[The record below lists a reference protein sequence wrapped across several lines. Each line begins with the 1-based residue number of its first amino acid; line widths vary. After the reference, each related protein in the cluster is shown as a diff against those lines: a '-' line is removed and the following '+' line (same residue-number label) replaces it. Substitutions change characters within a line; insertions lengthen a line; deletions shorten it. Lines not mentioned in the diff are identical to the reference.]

1 MHQPEKGLKRGLN
14 ARHIRFMALGS
25 AIGTGLFYGSASAIQ
40 MAGPAVLLAYLI
52 GGAAVF
58 MVMRALGEM
67 AVHNPV
73 SGSFGHYAST
83 YLGPMAG
90 FILGW
95 TYAFEMIIVCLADVT
110 AFGIYMG
117 FWFPEVARW
126 VWVLG
131 IVFLIGGL
139 NLCNVK
145 VFGEMEFWLS
155 LLKVGAIVAMILGG
169 FGIMLFGIHSAGETQ
184 ASGLSN
190 LWAHGGFMPNG
201 IGGLI
206 ASFAVVM
213 FAFGGIEIIGI
224 TAGEAKDP
232 QRVIPKAIN
241 AVPLRILLFYV
252 LTLFVLMAIYPWPQ
266 IGSQGS
272 PFVQIFSNLG
282 IGSAATILNIV
293 VISAA
298 VSAIN
303 SDIFGAGRMM
313 YGLAQ
318 QGQAPKGFAQL
329 SKQGVPWMTVL
340 VMGAALLGGVVLNYL
355 IPENVFLLIA
365 SIATFAT
372 VWVWLMILFTQ
383 VAMRRSMTKAQV
395 AELKFPVPFW
405 PYAPA
410 AAIVFMLFVFGVLG
424 YFPDT
429 QAALMVGAVWIV
441 LLIIAYWLWVKPAAG
456 QTAKVDYDPVLSH
469 R

>member
-329 SKQGVPWMTVL
+329 SRHGVPWMTVV

-355 IPENVFLLIA
+355 IPENVFLVIA

-372 VWVWLMILFTQ
+372 VWVWLMILVTQ
-383 VAMRRSMTKAQV
+383 VAMRRSMTKAQI

-410 AAIVFMLFVFGVLG
+410 AAIVFMLFIFGVLG

-429 QAALMVGAVWIV
+429 QAALLVGAVWIV
-441 LLIIAYWLWVKPAAG
+441 LLVLAYLLWVKPAAG
-456 QTAKVDYDPVLSH
+456 QAAKVNYDPALSH

>member
-1 MHQPEKGLKRGLN
+1 MQQQEKGLKRGLS

-73 SGSFGHYAST
+73 SGSFGQYAST

-117 FWFPEVARW
+117 FWFPDVARW

-169 FGIMLFGIHSAGETQ
+169 FGIMLFGIHTAGETQ

-329 SKQGVPWMTVL
+329 SKQGVPWMTVV
-340 VMGAALLGGVVLNYL
+340 VMAAALLGGVVLNYL

-383 VAMRRSMTKAQV
+383 VAMRRSMSKEQV
-395 AELKFPVPFW
+395 AQLKFPVPFW

-429 QAALMVGAVWIV
+429 QAALLVGAVWIV
-441 LLIIAYWLWVKPAAG
+441 LLVLAYLLWVKPAAG
-456 QTAKVDYDPVLSH
+456 QAAKVHYDPALSH

>member
-1 MHQPEKGLKRGLN
+1 MHKQAQGLKRGLT

-25 AIGTGLFYGSASAIQ
+25 AIGTGLFYGSAAAIQ

-67 AVHNPV
+67 AVRDPV

-83 YLGPMAG
+83 YLGPMSG

-95 TYAFEMIIVCLADVT
+95 TYAFEMIIVCLADIT

-117 FWFPEVARW
+117 FWFPDVARW
-126 VWVLG
+126 IWVLG
-131 IVFLIGGL
+131 IVLLIGGL
-139 NLCNVK
+139 NLCSVK

-155 LLKVGAIVAMILGG
+155 LLKVAAIVAMILAG
-169 FGIMLFGIHSAGETQ
+169 FGIMLFGIGSAGNADAAAT
-184 ASGLSN
+184 GISN
-190 LWAHGGFMPNG
+190 LWSFGGFMPNG
-201 IGGLI
+201 VGGLI

-232 QRVIPKAIN
+232 ERVIPKAIN

-252 LTLFVLMAIYPWPQ
+252 LTLFVLMAIYPLTQ

-272 PFVQIFSNLG
+272 PFVQIFDSLG
-282 IGSAATILNIV
+282 ISSAATLLNIV
-293 VISAA
+293 VITAA

-318 QGQAPKGFAQL
+318 QGHAPKGFAQI
-329 SKQGVPWMTVL
+329 SRHGVPWMTVL
-340 VMGAALLGGVVLNYL
+340 VMGVTLLAGVVLNYL
-355 IPENVFLLIA
+355 IPEDIFLIIA

-372 VWVWLMILFTQ
+372 VWVWLMILVTQ
-383 VAMRRSMTKAQV
+383 IAMRRSMTAEEVAQ
-395 AELKFPVPFW
+395 LKFPVPFW
-405 PYAPA
+405 PYAPIA
-410 AAIVFMLFVFGVLG
+410 ATVFMVFIFGVLG

-429 QAALMVGAVWIV
+429 RAALIVGAVWIV
-441 LLIIAYWLWVKPAAG
+441 LLIVAYRLWVKPLAG
-456 QTAKVDYDPVLSH
+456 HAVKAQPELS
-469 R
+469 

>member
-1 MHQPEKGLKRGLN
+1 MQEGLKRGLS

-73 SGSFGHYAST
+73 AGSFGHYAST

-90 FILGW
+90 FVLGW
-95 TYAFEMIIVCLADVT
+95 TYAFEMVIVAIADIT

-117 FWFPEVARW
+117 FWFPEVPRW
-126 VWVLG
+126 IWVLS

-155 LLKVGAIVAMILGG
+155 LLKVGAIVAMIAAG
-169 FGIMLFGIHSAGETQ
+169 FGIMLFGLGQHVSADAAMGV
-184 ASGLSN
+184 SN
-190 LWAHGGFMPNG
+190 LVGHGGFMPNG
-201 IGGLI
+201 VGGLI

-213 FAFGGIEIIGI
+213 FAFGGIEIIGV

-232 QRVIPKAIN
+232 QRVLPRAIN
-241 AVPLRILLFYV
+241 AVPVRILLFYV
-252 LTLFVLMAIYPWPQ
+252 LTLFVLMCLYPWPQ
-266 IGSQGS
+266 IGTQGS

-282 IGSAATILNIV
+282 IGSAAAVLNVV

-298 VSAIN
+298 ISAIN

-318 QGQAPKGFAQL
+318 QGQAPRSFGKV
-329 SKQGVPWMTVL
+329 SRYGVPWLTVV
-340 VMGAALLGGVVLNYL
+340 VMGGALLIGVLLNYL

-372 VWVWLMILFTQ
+372 VWVWLMILVSQ
-383 VAMRRSMTKAQV
+383 VAMRRSMSREAAAQ
-395 AELKFPVPFW
+395 LKFPVPLW
-405 PYAPA
+405 PYGPA
-410 AAIVFMLFVFGVLG
+410 MAIAFMVFIVGVLG

-429 QAALMVGAVWIV
+429 QAALIVGV
-441 LLIIAYWLWVKPAAG
+441 LWVVFLVASYLIWCRPRTGKGEQARE
-456 QTAKVDYDPVLSH
+456 QTSPN

>member
-1 MHQPEKGLKRGLN
+1 MQQPAKGLKRGLS

-73 SGSFGHYAST
+73 AGSFGQYAST

-95 TYAFEMIIVCLADVT
+95 TYAFEMVIVGMADVT

-117 FWFPEVARW
+117 FWFPEVSRW
-126 VWVLG
+126 IWVLG
-131 IVFLIGGL
+131 IVSVVGGL

-155 LLKVGAIVAMILGG
+155 LLKVAAIVAMILGG
-169 FGIMLFGIHSAGETQ
+169 FGIMLFGISSAPGTQ
-184 ASGLSN
+184 ATDISN
-190 LWAHGGFMPNG
+190 LWTQGGFMPNG
-201 IGGLI
+201 VGGLI

-213 FAFGGIEIIGI
+213 FAFGGIEIIGV

-232 QRVIPKAIN
+232 QHVLPRAIN

-252 LTLFVLMAIYPWPQ
+252 LTMLVLMSIFPWQQ

-272 PFVQIFSNLG
+272 PFVQIFDNLG
-282 IGSAATILNIV
+282 ISSAATILNIV

-318 QGQAPKGFAQL
+318 QGHAPKGFARL
-329 SKQGVPWMTVL
+329 SRNGVPWLTVV
-340 VMGAALLGGVVLNYL
+340 VMSCALLLGVLLNYL

-372 VWVWLMILFTQ
+372 VWVWLMILLTQ
-383 VAMRRSMTKAQV
+383 VAMRRSMSAEQV
-395 AELKFPVPFW
+395 AQLKFPVPFW
-405 PYAPA
+405 PYAPM
-410 AAIVFMLFVFGVLG
+410 AAIAFMLFVFGVLG

-429 QAALMVGAVWIV
+429 QAALIVGVVWIV
-441 LLIIAYWLWVKPAAG
+441 LLVLAYLTWVKPMAG
-456 QTAKVDYDPVLSH
+456 QAALITNDQPLSQ

>member
-1 MHQPEKGLKRGLN
+1 MHQQEKGLKRGLS

-73 SGSFGHYAST
+73 SGSFGQYAST

-90 FILGW
+90 FVLGW

-117 FWFPEVARW
+117 FWFPDVARW

-282 IGSAATILNIV
+282 IGSAATLLNIV

-329 SKQGVPWMTVL
+329 SKHGVPWMTVV

-383 VAMRRSMTKAQV
+383 VAMRRSMTKEQV

-429 QAALMVGAVWIV
+429 QAALLVGAVWIV
-441 LLIIAYWLWVKPAAG
+441 LLVVAYLLWVKPAAG
-456 QTAKVDYDPVLSH
+456 QAAKVHYDPALSH

>member
-1 MHQPEKGLKRGLN
+1 MQQSAKGLKRGLS

-73 SGSFGHYAST
+73 AGSFGQYAST

-95 TYAFEMIIVCLADVT
+95 TYAFEMVIVGMADVT

-117 FWFPEVARW
+117 FWFPEVPRW
-126 VWVLG
+126 IWVLG
-131 IVFLIGGL
+131 IVSVVGGL

-155 LLKVGAIVAMILGG
+155 LLKVAAIVAMILGG
-169 FGIMLFGIHSAGETQ
+169 FGIMLFGISTAPGQTTDI
-184 ASGLSN
+184 SN
-190 LWAHGGFMPNG
+190 LWTQGGFMPNG
-201 IGGLI
+201 VGGLI

-213 FAFGGIEIIGI
+213 FAFGGIEIIGV

-232 QRVIPKAIN
+232 HRVLPKAIN
-241 AVPLRILLFYV
+241 AVPMRILLFYV
-252 LTLFVLMAIYPWPQ
+252 LTMLVLMSIFPWQQ

-272 PFVQIFSNLG
+272 PFVQIFDHLG
-282 IGSAATILNIV
+282 VSSAATLLNIV

-318 QGQAPKGFAQL
+318 QGHAPKGFARL
-329 SKQGVPWMTVL
+329 SCNGVPWLTVL
-340 VMGAALLGGVVLNYL
+340 VMSCALLLGVLLNYL

-383 VAMRRSMTKAQV
+383 VAMRRSMTAEQV
-395 AELKFPVPFW
+395 AQLKFPVPFW
-405 PYAPA
+405 PYAPM
-410 AAIVFMLFVFGVLG
+410 AAIAFMLFVFGVLG

-429 QAALMVGAVWIV
+429 QAALIVGVVWIGLLV
-441 LLIIAYWLWVKPAAG
+441 LAYLTWVKPAAG
-456 QTAKVDYDPVLSH
+456 QAARVSSDQPVSQP
-469 R
+469 

>member
-1 MHQPEKGLKRGLN
+1 MHQQEKGLKRGLS

-73 SGSFGHYAST
+73 SGSFGQYAST
-83 YLGPMAG
+83 YLGPLAG

-282 IGSAATILNIV
+282 IGSAATLLNIV

-318 QGQAPKGFAQL
+318 QGQAPKGFARL
-329 SKQGVPWMTVL
+329 SRQGVPWMTVV
-340 VMGAALLGGVVLNYL
+340 VMGAALLGGVLLNYL

-383 VAMRRSMTKAQV
+383 IAMRRSMTKEQV

-405 PYAPA
+405 PCAPA

-429 QAALMVGAVWIV
+429 QAALLVGAVWIV
-441 LLIIAYWLWVKPAAG
+441 LLVVAYLLWVKPAAG
-456 QTAKVDYDPVLSH
+456 QAAKVHYDPALSH

>member
-1 MHQPEKGLKRGLN
+1 MTSRDGLKRGLS

-40 MAGPAVLLAYLI
+40 QAGPAVLLAYLI

-67 AVHNPV
+67 AVHHPV
-73 SGSFGHYAST
+73 AGSFSHYAT
-83 YLGPMAG
+83 RYLGPMAG
-90 FILGW
+90 FVLGW

-117 FWFPEVARW
+117 FWFPEVPRW
-126 VWVLG
+126 IWVLG
-131 IVFLIGGL
+131 IVCLIAAL

-145 VFGEMEFWLS
+145 VFGETEFWLS
-155 LLKVGAIVAMILGG
+155 LLKVGAIIAMILAG
-169 FGIMLFGIHSAGETQ
+169 FGIMLFGIGSSTTGTEI
-184 ASGLSN
+184 GISN
-190 LWAHGGFMPNG
+190 LWTHGGFMPNG
-201 IGGLI
+201 VAGLI

-213 FAFGGIEIIGI
+213 FAFGGIEVIGI

-232 QRVIPKAIN
+232 QRSLPSAIN

-252 LTLFVLMAIYPWPQ
+252 LTLFVLMSIYPWPQ
-266 IGSQGS
+266 IGTQGS
-272 PFVQIFSNLG
+272 PFVQIFDNLG
-282 IGSAATILNIV
+282 IASAATILNIV

-313 YGLAQ
+313 YGLARD
-318 QGQAPKGFAQL
+318 GQAPASFARL
-329 SKQGVPWMTVL
+329 SRQGVPWMTVL
-340 VMGAALLGGVVLNYL
+340 IMGVTLLGGVVLNYL
-355 IPENVFLLIA
+355 IPKDVFLLIA
-365 SIATFAT
+365 SLATFAT
-372 VWVWLMILFTQ
+372 VWVWLMILLTQ
-383 VAMRRSMTKAQV
+383 VAMRRAMSAEEV

-410 AAIVFMLFVFGVLG
+410 AAIVFMLFIFGVLG
-424 YFPDT
+424 YFPDNR
-429 QAALMVGAVWIV
+429 AALIVGAVWIV
-441 LLIIAYWLWVKPAAG
+441 LLVIAYRLWVKPKSL
-456 QTAKVDYDPVLSH
+456 TPVP
-469 R
+469 

>member
-1 MHQPEKGLKRGLN
+1 MHQQAQGLKRGLT

-73 SGSFGHYAST
+73 SGSFGQYAST

-131 IVFLIGGL
+131 IVLLIGGL

-169 FGIMLFGIHSAGETQ
+169 FGIMLFGVHSAADAP

-201 IGGLI
+201 LGGLI

-329 SKQGVPWMTVL
+329 SKQGVPWMTVV

>member
-1 MHQPEKGLKRGLN
+1 MHKQAQGLKRGLS

-25 AIGTGLFYGSASAIQ
+25 AIGTGLFYGSAAAIQ

-67 AVHNPV
+67 AVRDPV

-83 YLGPMAG
+83 YLGPMSG

-95 TYAFEMIIVCLADVT
+95 TYAFEMIIVCLADIT

-117 FWFPEVARW
+117 FWFPDVARW
-126 VWVLG
+126 SWVLG
-131 IVFLIGGL
+131 IVLLIGGL
-139 NLCNVK
+139 NLCSVK

-155 LLKVGAIVAMILGG
+155 LLKVAAIVAMILAG
-169 FGIMLFGIHSAGETQ
+169 FGIMLFGIGSAGSVDAAAT
-184 ASGLSN
+184 GISN
-190 LWAHGGFMPNG
+190 LWSFGGFMPNG
-201 IGGLI
+201 VGGLI

-252 LTLFVLMAIYPWPQ
+252 LTLFVLMAIYPWTQ
-266 IGSQGS
+266 IGTQGS
-272 PFVQIFSNLG
+272 PFVQIFDSLG
-282 IGSAATILNIV
+282 ISSAATILNIV

-313 YGLAQ
+313 FGLAQ
-318 QGQAPKGFAQL
+318 QGQAPKGFAQI
-329 SKQGVPWMTVL
+329 SRHGVPWMTVL
-340 VMGAALLGGVVLNYL
+340 VMGVTLLAGVVLNYL
-355 IPENVFLLIA
+355 IPQDIFLIIA

-372 VWVWLMILFTQ
+372 VWVWLMILVTQ
-383 VAMRRSMTKAQV
+383 MAMRRSMSAEEVAQ
-395 AELKFPVPFW
+395 LKFPVPFW
-405 PYAPA
+405 PYAPIA
-410 AAIVFMLFVFGVLG
+410 ATAFMVFIFGVLG

-429 QAALMVGAVWIV
+429 RAALIVGAVWIACLV
-441 LLIIAYWLWVKPAAG
+441 VAYRLWVKPV
-456 QTAKVDYDPVLSH
+456 AKLAVKPQVELS
-469 R
+469 

>member
-1 MHQPEKGLKRGLN
+1 MHQQEKGLKRGLS

-73 SGSFGHYAST
+73 SGSFGQYAST

-90 FILGW
+90 FVLGW

-329 SKQGVPWMTVL
+329 SKHGVPWMTVL

-383 VAMRRSMTKAQV
+383 VAMRRSMTKEQV

-429 QAALMVGAVWIV
+429 QAALLVGAVWIV
-441 LLIIAYWLWVKPAAG
+441 LLVLAYLLWVKPAAG
-456 QTAKVDYDPVLSH
+456 QAAKVHYDPALSH

>member
-1 MHQPEKGLKRGLN
+1 MQQPEKGLKRGLS

-73 SGSFGHYAST
+73 TGSFGQYAST

-95 TYAFEMIIVCLADVT
+95 TYAFEMVIVGMADVT

-117 FWFPEVARW
+117 FWFPEVDRW
-126 VWVLG
+126 IWVLG
-131 IVFLIGGL
+131 IVSVVGGL

-155 LLKVGAIVAMILGG
+155 LLKVAAIVAMILGG
-169 FGIMLFGIHSAGETQ
+169 FGIMLFGISTAPGAQ
-184 ASGLSN
+184 ATDISN
-190 LWAHGGFMPNG
+190 LWSHGGFMPNG
-201 IGGLI
+201 VGGLI

-213 FAFGGIEIIGI
+213 FAFGGIEIIGV

-232 QRVIPKAIN
+232 QHVLPRAIN

-252 LTLFVLMAIYPWPQ
+252 LTMFVLMSIFPWQQ

-272 PFVQIFSNLG
+272 PFVQIFDNLG
-282 IGSAATILNIV
+282 ISSAATVLNIV

-298 VSAIN
+298 ISAIN

-313 YGLAQ
+313 YGLAL
-318 QGQAPKGFAQL
+318 QGHAPKGFARL
-329 SKQGVPWMTVL
+329 SRNGVPWLTVV
-340 VMGAALLGGVVLNYL
+340 VMSSALLLGVLLNYL

-383 VAMRRSMTKAQV
+383 VAMRRSMSAEQV
-395 AELKFPVPFW
+395 AQLKFPVPFW
-405 PYAPA
+405 PYAPM
-410 AAIVFMLFVFGVLG
+410 AAIAFMLFIFGVLG

-429 QAALMVGAVWIV
+429 QAALIVGVVWIV
-441 LLIIAYWLWVKPAAG
+441 LLVLAYLTWVKPAAG
-456 QTAKVDYDPVLSH
+456 KAVPVEQEPSFSH

>member
-1 MHQPEKGLKRGLN
+1 MHQQEKGLKRGLS

-67 AVHNPV
+67 AVHNLV
-73 SGSFGHYAST
+73 SGSFGQYAST

-90 FILGW
+90 FVLGW

-329 SKQGVPWMTVL
+329 SKHGVPWMTVV

-383 VAMRRSMTKAQV
+383 VAMRRSMTKEQV

-429 QAALMVGAVWIV
+429 QAALLVGAVWIV
-441 LLIIAYWLWVKPAAG
+441 LLVVAYLLWVKPAAG
-456 QTAKVDYDPVLSH
+456 QAAKVHYDPALSH

>member
-1 MHQPEKGLKRGLN
+1 MHPQEQGLKRGLT

-73 SGSFGHYAST
+73 AGSFGQYAST

-131 IVFLIGGL
+131 IVLLIGGL

-169 FGIMLFGIHSAGETQ
+169 FGIMLFGVHSATDAP

-329 SKQGVPWMTVL
+329 SRHGVPWMTVL

-355 IPENVFLLIA
+355 IPENVFLVIA

-383 VAMRRSMTKAQV
+383 VAMRRSMSKEQV

-410 AAIVFMLFVFGVLG
+410 AAIVFMLFIFGVLG

-441 LLIIAYWLWVKPAAG
+441 LLIVAYLLWVKPAAG
-456 QTAKVDYDPVLSH
+456 QAATVHHDPAFSH

>member
-1 MHQPEKGLKRGLN
+1 MQQPAKGLKRGLS

-73 SGSFGHYAST
+73 AGSFGQYAST

-95 TYAFEMIIVCLADVT
+95 TYAFEMVIVGMADVT

-117 FWFPEVARW
+117 FWFPEVSRW
-126 VWVLG
+126 IWVLG
-131 IVFLIGGL
+131 IVSVVGGL

-155 LLKVGAIVAMILGG
+155 LLKVAAIVAMILGG
-169 FGIMLFGIHSAGETQ
+169 FGIMLFGISSAPGAQ
-184 ASGLSN
+184 ATDISN
-190 LWAHGGFMPNG
+190 LWTQGGFMPNG
-201 IGGLI
+201 VGGLI

-213 FAFGGIEIIGI
+213 FAFGGIEIIGV

-232 QRVIPKAIN
+232 QHVLPRAIN

-252 LTLFVLMAIYPWPQ
+252 LTMLVLMSIFPWQQ

-272 PFVQIFSNLG
+272 PFVQIFDNLG
-282 IGSAATILNIV
+282 ISSAATILNIV

-318 QGQAPKGFAQL
+318 QGHAPKGFARL
-329 SKQGVPWMTVL
+329 SRNGVPWLTVV
-340 VMGAALLGGVVLNYL
+340 VMSCALLLGVLLNYL

-372 VWVWLMILFTQ
+372 VWVWLMILLTQ
-383 VAMRRSMTKAQV
+383 VAMRRSMSAEQV
-395 AELKFPVPFW
+395 AQLKFPVPFW
-405 PYAPA
+405 PYAPM
-410 AAIVFMLFVFGVLG
+410 AAIAFMLFVFGVLG

-429 QAALMVGAVWIV
+429 QAALIVGVVWIV
-441 LLIIAYWLWVKPAAG
+441 LLVLAYLTWVKPMAG
-456 QTAKVDYDPVLSH
+456 QAALISKESPLSQ

>member
-1 MHQPEKGLKRGLN
+1 MTSRDGLKRGLS

-40 MAGPAVLLAYLI
+40 QAGPAVLMAYLI

-67 AVHNPV
+67 AVHHPV
-73 SGSFGHYAST
+73 AGSFSHYAT
-83 YLGPMAG
+83 RYLGPLAG
-90 FILGW
+90 FVLGW

-117 FWFPEVARW
+117 FWFPEVPRW
-126 VWVLG
+126 IWVLG
-131 IVFLIGGL
+131 IVFLIAAL

-145 VFGEMEFWLS
+145 VFGETEFWLS
-155 LLKVGAIVAMILGG
+155 LLKVGAIIAMILAG
-169 FGIMLFGIHSAGETQ
+169 FGIMLFGIGSSTTGTEIGIA
-184 ASGLSN
+184 N

-201 IGGLI
+201 VAGLI

-213 FAFGGIEIIGI
+213 FAFGGIEVIGI

-232 QRVIPKAIN
+232 QRSLPSAIN

-252 LTLFVLMAIYPWPQ
+252 LTLFVLMSIYPWPQ
-266 IGSQGS
+266 IGTQGS
-272 PFVQIFSNLG
+272 PFVQIFDNLG
-282 IGSAATILNIV
+282 IASAATILNIV

-313 YGLAQ
+313 YGLARD
-318 QGQAPKGFAQL
+318 GQAPASFAHL
-329 SKQGVPWMTVL
+329 SRQGVPWMTVV
-340 VMGAALLGGVVLNYL
+340 VMGVTLLGGVVLNYL
-355 IPENVFLLIA
+355 IPKDVFLLIA
-365 SIATFAT
+365 SLATFAT
-372 VWVWLMILFTQ
+372 VWVWLMILLTQ
-383 VAMRRSMTKAQV
+383 VAMRRAMSAEEV

-410 AAIVFMLFVFGVLG
+410 AAIVFMLFIFGVLG
-424 YFPDT
+424 YFPDNR
-429 QAALMVGAVWIV
+429 AALIVGAVWIV
-441 LLIIAYWLWVKPAAG
+441 LLVIAYRLWVKP
-456 QTAKVDYDPVLSH
+456 KSLKSVP
-469 R
+469 

>member
-1 MHQPEKGLKRGLN
+1 MQPAQGLKRGLT

-73 SGSFGHYAST
+73 AGSFGHYAST

-95 TYAFEMIIVCLADVT
+95 TYAFEMVIVAIADVT

-126 VWVLG
+126 TWVLG
-131 IVFLIGGL
+131 IVLVIGAL

-145 VFGEMEFWLS
+145 VFGELEFWLS
-155 LLKVGAIVAMILGG
+155 LLKVGAIVAMILAGL
-169 FGIMLFGIHSAGETQ
+169 GIMAFGFSQVGSGQAVGVGNLFE
-184 ASGLSN
+184 
-190 LWAHGGFMPNG
+190 HGGFMPNG
-201 IGGLI
+201 VAGLI

-213 FAFGGIEIIGI
+213 FAFGGIEIIGV

-252 LTLFVLMAIYPWPQ
+252 LTLFVLMCLYPWPQ

-282 IGSAATILNIV
+282 IGSAAAVLNVV

-318 QGQAPKGFAQL
+318 QGHAPKGFSQL
-329 SKQGVPWMTVL
+329 SRHGVPWMTVV
-340 VMGAALLGGVVLNYL
+340 VMGAALLVGVLLNYL

-372 VWVWLMILFTQ
+372 VWVWLMILITQ
-383 VAMRRSMTKAQV
+383 VAMRRRMSREQM

-405 PYAPA
+405 PWGPA
-410 AAIVFMLFVFGVLG
+410 LAIAFMVFVFGVLG

-429 QAALMVGAVWIV
+429 QAALLVGMVWLVFLVASYLLWCKPRTGQGASV
-441 LLIIAYWLWVKPAAG
+441 AEAAE
-456 QTAKVDYDPVLSH
+456 LH

>member
-1 MHQPEKGLKRGLN
+1 MQKPANGLKRGLS

-73 SGSFGHYAST
+73 AGSFGQYAST

-95 TYAFEMIIVCLADVT
+95 TYAFEMVIVGMADVT

-117 FWFPEVARW
+117 FWFPEVSRW
-126 VWVLG
+126 IWVLG
-131 IVFLIGGL
+131 VVSIVGGL

-155 LLKVGAIVAMILGG
+155 LLKVAAIVAMILGG
-169 FGIMLFGIHSAGETQ
+169 FGIMLFGISTAPGQVTD
-184 ASGLSN
+184 LSN
-190 LWAHGGFMPNG
+190 LWTHGGFMPNG

-213 FAFGGIEIIGI
+213 FAFGGIEIIGV

-232 QRVIPKAIN
+232 QHVLPRAIN

-252 LTLFVLMAIYPWPQ
+252 LTMLVLMSIFPWQQ

-272 PFVQIFSNLG
+272 PFVQIFDNLG
-282 IGSAATILNIV
+282 ISSAATILNIV
-293 VISAA
+293 VITAA
-298 VSAIN
+298 ISAIN

-313 YGLAQ
+313 FGLAQ
-318 QGQAPKGFAQL
+318 QGHAPKAFARL
-329 SKQGVPWMTVL
+329 SRNGVPWMTVV
-340 VMGAALLGGVVLNYL
+340 VMSAALLLGVLLNYL

-383 VAMRRSMTKAQV
+383 VAMRRSMTPEQV
-395 AELKFPVPFW
+395 AQLKFPVPFW
-405 PYAPA
+405 PYAPM
-410 AAIVFMLFVFGVLG
+410 AAIAFMLFVFGVLG

-429 QAALMVGAVWIV
+429 QAALIVGVVWIV
-441 LLIIAYWLWVKPAAG
+441 LLVLAYLTWVKPAAG
-456 QTAKVDYDPVLSH
+456 QAALVERDPSFSH

>member
-1 MHQPEKGLKRGLN
+1 MQPAQGLKRGLT

-73 SGSFGHYAST
+73 AGSFGHYAST

-95 TYAFEMIIVCLADVT
+95 TYAFEMVIVAIADVT

-126 VWVLG
+126 TWVLG
-131 IVFLIGGL
+131 IVLVIGAL

-145 VFGEMEFWLS
+145 VFGELEFWLS
-155 LLKVGAIVAMILGG
+155 LLKVGAIVAMILAGL
-169 FGIMLFGIHSAGETQ
+169 GIMVFGFSQVGSGQAVGVGNLFE
-184 ASGLSN
+184 
-190 LWAHGGFMPNG
+190 HGGFMPNG
-201 IGGLI
+201 VAGLI

-213 FAFGGIEIIGI
+213 FAFGGIEIIGV

-252 LTLFVLMAIYPWPQ
+252 LTLFVLMCLYPWPQ

-282 IGSAATILNIV
+282 IGSAAAVLNVV

-318 QGQAPKGFAQL
+318 QGHAPKGFSRL
-329 SKQGVPWMTVL
+329 SRHGVPWMTVV
-340 VMGAALLGGVVLNYL
+340 VMGAALLVGVLLNYL

-372 VWVWLMILFTQ
+372 VWVWLMILITQ
-383 VAMRRSMTKAQV
+383 VAMRRRMSREQM

-405 PYAPA
+405 PWSPA
-410 AAIVFMLFVFGVLG
+410 LAIAFMVFVFGVLG

-429 QAALMVGAVWIV
+429 QAALLVGMVWLVFLVASYLLWCKPRTGQGASV
-441 LLIIAYWLWVKPAAG
+441 AEAAE
-456 QTAKVDYDPVLSH
+456 LH

>member
-1 MHQPEKGLKRGLN
+1 MHPQEKGLKRGLS

-73 SGSFGHYAST
+73 AGSFGQYAST

-169 FGIMLFGIHSAGETQ
+169 FGIMLFGIHSAGDTQ

-329 SKQGVPWMTVL
+329 SRHGVPWMTVV

-383 VAMRRSMTKAQV
+383 VAMRRSMTKEQV

-429 QAALMVGAVWIV
+429 QAALLVGAVWIV
-441 LLIIAYWLWVKPAAG
+441 LLVVAYLLWVKPAAG
-456 QTAKVDYDPVLSH
+456 QAARVHYDPALSH

>member
-1 MHQPEKGLKRGLN
+1 MQQPAKGLKRGLS

-73 SGSFGHYAST
+73 AGSFGQYAST

-95 TYAFEMIIVCLADVT
+95 TYAFEMVIVGMADVT

-117 FWFPEVARW
+117 FWFPEVSRW
-126 VWVLG
+126 ICVLG
-131 IVFLIGGL
+131 IVSVVGGL

-155 LLKVGAIVAMILGG
+155 LLKVAAIVAMILGG
-169 FGIMLFGIHSAGETQ
+169 FGIMLFGISSAPGAQ
-184 ASGLSN
+184 ATDISN
-190 LWAHGGFMPNG
+190 LWTQGGFMPNG
-201 IGGLI
+201 VGGLI

-213 FAFGGIEIIGI
+213 FAFGGIEIIGV

-232 QRVIPKAIN
+232 QHVLPRAIN

-252 LTLFVLMAIYPWPQ
+252 LTMLVLMSIFPWQQ

-272 PFVQIFSNLG
+272 PFVQIFDNLG
-282 IGSAATILNIV
+282 ISSAATILNIV

-318 QGQAPKGFAQL
+318 QGHAPKGFARL
-329 SKQGVPWMTVL
+329 SRNGVPWLTVV
-340 VMGAALLGGVVLNYL
+340 VMSCALLLGVLLNYL

-372 VWVWLMILFTQ
+372 VWVWLMILLTQ
-383 VAMRRSMTKAQV
+383 VAMRRSMSAEQV
-395 AELKFPVPFW
+395 AQLKFPVPFW
-405 PYAPA
+405 PYAPL
-410 AAIVFMLFVFGVLG
+410 AAIAFMLFVFGVLG

-429 QAALMVGAVWIV
+429 QAALIVGVVWIV
-441 LLIIAYWLWVKPAAG
+441 LLVLAYLTWVKPMAG
-456 QTAKVDYDPVLSH
+456 QAALITNDQPLSH

>member
-1 MHQPEKGLKRGLN
+1 MQQPAKGLKRGLS

-73 SGSFGHYAST
+73 AGSFGQYAST

-95 TYAFEMIIVCLADVT
+95 TYAFEMVIVGMADVT

-117 FWFPEVARW
+117 FWFPEVSRW
-126 VWVLG
+126 IWVLG
-131 IVFLIGGL
+131 IVSVVGGL

-169 FGIMLFGIHSAGETQ
+169 FGIMLFGISSAPGTQ
-184 ASGLSN
+184 ATDISN
-190 LWAHGGFMPNG
+190 LWTQGGFMPNG
-201 IGGLI
+201 VGGLI

-213 FAFGGIEIIGI
+213 FAFGGIEIIGV

-232 QRVIPKAIN
+232 QHVLPRAIN

-252 LTLFVLMAIYPWPQ
+252 LTMLVLMSIFPWQQ

-272 PFVQIFSNLG
+272 PFVQIFDNLG
-282 IGSAATILNIV
+282 ISSAATILNIV

-318 QGQAPKGFAQL
+318 QGHAPKGFARL
-329 SKQGVPWMTVL
+329 SRNGVPWLTVV
-340 VMGAALLGGVVLNYL
+340 VMSCALLLGVLLNYL

-383 VAMRRSMTKAQV
+383 VAMRRSMSAEQV
-395 AELKFPVPFW
+395 AQLKFPVPFW
-405 PYAPA
+405 PYAPM
-410 AAIVFMLFVFGVLG
+410 AAIAFMLFVFGVLG

-429 QAALMVGAVWIV
+429 QAALIVGVVWIV
-441 LLIIAYWLWVKPAAG
+441 LLVLAYLTWVKPAAG
-456 QTAKVDYDPVLSH
+456 QAALISNDQPLSQ

>member
-1 MHQPEKGLKRGLN
+1 MHQQEKGLKRGLS

-73 SGSFGHYAST
+73 SGSFGQYAST

-117 FWFPEVARW
+117 FWFPDVARW

-169 FGIMLFGIHSAGETQ
+169 FGIMLFGIHSAGEPH

-329 SKQGVPWMTVL
+329 SRHGVPWMTVV

-383 VAMRRSMTKAQV
+383 VAMRRAMSKEQV
-395 AELKFPVPFW
+395 TELKFPVPFW

-429 QAALMVGAVWIV
+429 QAALLVGAVWIV
-441 LLIIAYWLWVKPAAG
+441 LLVLAYLLWVKPVAG
-456 QTAKVDYDPVLSH
+456 QAAKAHHDPALSH

>member
-1 MHQPEKGLKRGLN
+1 MHQPAKGLKRGLS

-73 SGSFGHYAST
+73 AGSFGQYAST

-95 TYAFEMIIVCLADVT
+95 TYAFEMVIVGMADVT

-117 FWFPEVARW
+117 FWFPEVSRW
-126 VWVLG
+126 IWVLG
-131 IVFLIGGL
+131 IVSVVGGL

-155 LLKVGAIVAMILGG
+155 LLKVAAIVAMILGG
-169 FGIMLFGIHSAGETQ
+169 FGIMLFGISSAPGAQ
-184 ASGLSN
+184 ATDISN
-190 LWAHGGFMPNG
+190 LWTQGGFMPNG
-201 IGGLI
+201 VGGLI

-213 FAFGGIEIIGI
+213 FAFGGIEIIGV

-232 QRVIPKAIN
+232 QHVLPRAIN

-252 LTLFVLMAIYPWPQ
+252 LTMLVLMSIFPWQQ

-272 PFVQIFSNLG
+272 PFVQIFDNLG
-282 IGSAATILNIV
+282 ISSAATILNIV

-318 QGQAPKGFAQL
+318 QGHAPKGFARL
-329 SKQGVPWMTVL
+329 SRNGVPWLTVV
-340 VMGAALLGGVVLNYL
+340 VMSCALLLGVLLNYL

-372 VWVWLMILFTQ
+372 VWVWLMILLTQ
-383 VAMRRSMTKAQV
+383 VAMRRSMSAEQV
-395 AELKFPVPFW
+395 AQLKFPVPFW
-405 PYAPA
+405 PYAPM
-410 AAIVFMLFVFGVLG
+410 AAIAFMLFVFGVLG

-429 QAALMVGAVWIV
+429 QAALIVGVVWIV
-441 LLIIAYWLWVKPAAG
+441 LLVLAYLTWVKPMAG
-456 QTAKVDYDPVLSH
+456 QAALISKESPLSQ